1 MANSLAKRR
10 YAHGVVAS
18 AALALVAL
26 AVAGERSC
34 AEPNKQIIERAQ
46 HYKDDVLKLWE
57 RLVNID
63 SGTGDEQGLKEVGAI
78 ATEEL
83 KKLGAAIEIFPAK
96 PAIGDNVVAS
106 FVGTGKG
113 RALLIAHMDTVFAP
127 GTAAARPFRI
137 KDGRAYGPGVS
148 DNKGGMIAALF
159 VLRILQ
165 DLNFK
170 DYAKITLLLNT
181 NEETGSLGTRL
192 LIENLAKQHDAT
204 LNLEAG
210 RPGDGLVIWRK
221 GSGSIKVEVKGRAAT
236 PGWRP
241 ITAATRQWSWLI
253 NSCSWASSATAKRER
268 PSILRCSRPAT
279 ARTSFPTTRWRRATY
294 GPSAARNSIELNA
307 SSPRSRRTRSFPIPR
322 SRPA

>member
-1 MANSLAKRR
+1 MSRHPIGPDMILRAFESVSTRSADWSLLAVRASLARSRSSNSLAKRR
-10 YAHGVVAS
+10 YACGVVAS

-57 RLVNID
+57 RLVKID

-127 GTAAARPFRI
+127 GTAAAR
-137 KDGRAYGPGVS
+137 
-148 DNKGGMIAALF
+148 
-159 VLRILQ
+159 
-165 DLNFK
+165 
-170 DYAKITLLLNT
+170 
-181 NEETGSLGTRL
+181 
-192 LIENLAKQHDAT
+192 
-204 LNLEAG
+204 
-210 RPGDGLVIWRK
+210 
-221 GSGSIKVEVKGRAAT
+221 
-236 PGWRP
+236 
-241 ITAATRQWSWLI
+241 
-253 NSCSWASSATAKRER
+253 
-268 PSILRCSRPAT
+268 
-279 ARTSFPTTRWRRATY
+279 
-294 GPSAARNSIELNA
+294 
-307 SSPRSRRTRSFPIPR
+307 
-322 SRPA
+322 

>member
-1 MANSLAKRR
+1 MSRHPIGADMILRALESVSILSAGWRLLAVRASLARPKGSPEEVMANSLAERR
-10 YAHGVVAS
+10 YAYGVVAS

-46 HYKDDVLKLWE
+46 HYKGDVLRLWD
-57 RLVNID
+57 RRGKTD
-63 SGTGDEQGLKEVGAI
+63 CGTGQEQGLKEVGAI

-113 RALLIAHMDTVFAP
+113 RVLLIAHMDTVFAP

-137 KDGRAYGPGVS
+137 KDGRAHGPGVS

-221 GSGSIKVEVKGRAAT
+221 CSGSIIK
-236 PGWRP
+236 
-241 ITAATRQWSWLI
+241 
-253 NSCSWASSATAKRER
+253 
-268 PSILRCSRPAT
+268 
-279 ARTSFPTTRWRRATY
+279 
-294 GPSAARNSIELNA
+294 
-307 SSPRSRRTRSFPIPR
+307 
-322 SRPA
+322 